1 MAPKDPVTAPAFP
14 GAEVHSAP
22 VKDVSSSPII
32 PIASEPVKDASTK
45 GVVDAKKGKTEPKK
59 KVSSSAKVDVV
70 NSTTEVKVA
79 EVASVQAK
87 VEPPCLVKEV
97 SVPSAAKVEVKVPE
111 APPVIASIPNLK
123 STEVSAK
130 VEPPCLVK
138 EVFVPSAPKV
148 EVKVHEAPPVIASI
162 PNLKSTEVSAPCV
175 QPAPVPEAV
184 DDDEVVIVKE
194 TISKKFGEMTFS
206 DYNSAEDGDFSLSDV
221 DTEDSLEWASETER
235 TRAEDDLAED
245 KVGIDYVGAAFDIAT
260 EQAAS
265 FRIVQAGL
273 AIGDWVLGT
282 VENITSGE
290 VAPLLSSVRRS
301 ARKMRRAG
309 ERESGP
315 FRPLGMVSESTM
327 TIATALLSTPLALLG
342 WQFKPVA
349 QAKAKK
355 VWMEDELCE
364 EPCTFEELDLSDY
377 DSDLDADYT
386 PSEESSEDELEFCTD
401 AEGSSGTEDSDS
413 V

>member
-1 MAPKDPVTAPAFP
+1 MAPKDPVAAPAFP
-14 GAEVHSAP
+14 GVEVHSAP

-32 PIASEPVKDASTK
+32 PIASEPVKDTSTK
-45 GVVDAKKGKTEPKK
+45 GVVDAKKGKTELKK
-59 KVSSSAKVDVV
+59 KVSSSAKIDVV
-70 NSTTEVKVA
+70 NSTTEVKVG

-87 VEPPCLVKEV
+87 VEPPCLGKEV
-97 SVPSAAKVEVKVPE
+97 SVPSAAKVEVSAAKVD
-111 APPVIASIPNLK
+111 
-123 STEVSAK
+123 VSA
-130 VEPPCLVK
+130 
-138 EVFVPSAPKV
+138 AKV
-148 EVKVHEAPPVIASI
+148 EVKVPVAPPVIASI

>member
-1 MAPKDPVTAPAFP
+1 M
-14 GAEVHSAP
+14 
-22 VKDVSSSPII
+22 VSS
-32 PIASEPVKDASTK
+32 T
-45 GVVDAKKGKTEPKK
+45 AKFDLPN
-59 KVSSSAKVDVV
+59 AA
-70 NSTTEVKVA
+70 TEVKVA
-79 EVASVQAK
+79 EVPSVVPVETK
-87 VEPPCLVKEV
+87 VEVPSIAKEV
-97 SVPSAAKVEVKVPE
+97 HLPSVAKVEVKVPDT
-111 APPVIASIPNLK
+111 PPVIAPISSLK
-123 STEVSAK
+123 SAD
-130 VEPPCLVK
+130 
-138 EVFVPSAPKV
+138 
-148 EVKVHEAPPVIASI
+148 
-162 PNLKSTEVSAPCV
+162 VSAPSIQPTCV
-175 QPAPVPEAV
+175 DE
-184 DDDEVVIVKE
+184 DEVVIVME
-194 TISKKFGEMTFS
+194 TISKKFGEITFS
-206 DYNSAEDGDFSLSDV
+206 DYNSAEDGDFSLSEAE
-221 DTEDSLEWASETER
+221 TEDSLEWVSETER

-245 KVGIDYVGAAFDIAT
+245 KVGLDYVGAAIDIAT

-282 VENITSGE
+282 VESITSGE
-290 VAPLLSSVRRS
+290 VVPLLASVRRS

-355 VWMEDELCE
+355 VWMEDELSE

-401 AEGSSGTEDSDS
+401 AEGSSGIEDSDS

>member
-123 STEVSAK
+123 STEVTAK
-130 VEPPCLVK
+130 
-138 EVFVPSAPKV
+138 A
-148 EVKVHEAPPVIASI
+148 EVKVPEASPVIASI

-175 QPAPVPEAV
+175 QPAAVPEAV